1 MVFIIDLYFI
11 VNNFLIKYIPEIVF
25 SLVALIIILAEPYL
39 IYLERLISNIFKI
52 TTRRGEGILEL
63 MRIDSFVVFL
73 LLIIIILPLVKRYL
87 MGYLEKVL
95 NSENLL
101 FYLIVLFISLY
112 VYYILVYRRKH
123 SKN

>member
-39 IYLERLISNIFKI
+39 IYLEKLISNIFKI

>member
-11 VNNFLIKYIPEIVF
+11 VNNFLIKYTPEIVF

>member
-39 IYLERLISNIFKI
+39 IYLEKLISNIFKI

-101 FYLIVLFISLY
+101 FYLIVLFIGLY